1 MIDNKKFQEY
11 CRKAHEIATKHGFH
25 EEKKSDAH
33 WLCLIVC
40 EIAEAVEADRKNRHA
55 DSQKFLA
62 VTTEDKEYKV
72 TDAIVK
78 MAYED
83 YIKGSVEEEFADI
96 CIRIFDFA
104 YEKYG
109 ENVEFIKWTRHGVSG
124 TLFTER
130 AISLIRWIGNEEVEK
145 DMLSL
150 FVIYMYDW
158 AESSNIDL
166 DWHIE
171 AKMRYNSLR
180 PYKHGK
186 NY

>member
-40 EIAEAVEADRKNRHA
+40 EIAEAVEAERKNRHA

-109 ENVEFIKWTRHGVSG
+109 ETIKLSWIEYSNSEQT
-124 TLFTER
+124 TFTER
-130 AISLIRWIGNEEVEK
+130 AFALAWWVTRYTIKQDDLSFTIRFMYAWAKSL
-145 DMLSL
+145 D
-150 FVIYMYDW
+150 
-158 AESSNIDL
+158 IDL

-186 NY
+186 SY